1 VSREARSSDLEAAGG
16 LESSA
21 RTAAGGD
28 RFPAFDGYRAI
39 AATAVLA
46 LHVAFAS
53 GFIFREPGV
62 GGYFF
67 HGDVGV
73 AIFFVI
79 SGFLLYRP
87 FVLAH
92 LTGRPGPALR
102 PFARRRLLR
111 IFPAYWV
118 ALTVIVYVF
127 HQQEINSV
135 LEFVLV
141 YGLLQIY
148 DDTYRFSGLA
158 QAWSLC
164 TELSFYAFLPGYA
177 IVVRAAGRRR
187 SPAGPLSRELQFV
200 AILIATGFASRWLL
214 VSWLGDHSYSLTT
227 LPVYLHLFGA
237 GMGLAVLS
245 AWQTA
250 QPSETRVLDRLGR
263 RAWPWWLLAATA
275 YWSAVT
281 FSGFDFDY
289 APSSAGQWVFRDLM
303 FLIVATG
310 LLVPGV
316 FAAREGGPIRSFLR
330 LRPVQL
336 VGLVSYGIYLWHEA
350 AIELV
355 QGFLDQPMF
364 TGALPTLL
372 AASAAMSLLLAGASY
387 VVVERPALSLKDRRR
402 LREP

>member
-1 VSREARSSDLEAAGG
+1 MSREARSSDLEAAGG

-127 HQQEINSV
+127 QQQELNSV

-164 TELSFYAFLPGYA
+164 TELSFYAFLPAYA
-177 IVVRAAGRRR
+177 IVVRAAARRR
-187 SPAGPLSRELQFV
+187 SPAAPLSRELRFV
-200 AILIATGFASRWLL
+200 GILIATGFASRWIL

-250 QPSETRVLDRLGR
+250 QPTETRVLDRLGR

-316 FAAREGGPIRSFLR
+316 FAAREGGPVRSFLQ

-355 QGFLDQPMF
+355 QELLDQPMF
-364 TGALPTLL
+364 TGALPTML
-372 AASAAMSLLLAGASY
+372 AVSAAVSLLLAGASY
-387 VVVERPALSLKDRRR
+387 IVVERPALSLKDRRR